1 MKKLLFVGLLYA
13 ALGAAS
19 VLTSELLA
27 ATLTV
32 TNSNDSGP
40 GSLRESI
47 AIAAPGDE
55 IQFDAGLVSK
65 PIVLISGE
73 LLISKDLTIT
83 GLGESQTILD
93 GNAVTR
99 ILNIASDAH
108 VAISNL
114 TIRNGFDGHLLA
126 SGVVGEGGGVYNAGT
141 LSLTRVSILSNT
153 AGLYGIHALS
163 VRGGGVFNNG
173 TITFDHCSLGHNQAV
188 GEISAGGG
196 AIYNLGSATLNAT
209 KISDNIHQVAR
220 AHGVL
225 GAAIYNESSA
235 TAILVDSEV
244 ARNTGVA
251 GGILNYGVIV
261 LSRTTVSDNLG
272 SLYAAIANG
281 GDATL
286 TDSIIRGNNACP
298 LATVGGIENG
308 GFPGAGF
315 HVQLRADRVLV
326 SENSSCG
333 RSGGIENFGE
343 MRLTN
348 STVTNNSVV
357 FGAGGII
364 NYGTADIVSCTI
376 TGNRSNNIGGIAME
390 RGDLRI
396 KNTILTGNFCP
407 ISNFPGQECGGIN
420 TNCGGTGT
428 SLGNNLLSNNS
439 ACVWLGDAHLTD
451 AVAADWETIFEGAD
465 IVSYGRAPLL
475 AENGGPTPTIALLP
489 DSAALDFIPP
499 EACTDQEGNPMT
511 VDQRGTS
518 RPQGPGCDIGAF
530 EFSQPRGAGFW
541 AHQCSDKGYLQV
553 SASELQALFA
563 MISDASSAFPE
574 CAPISCDFLQPQNPK
589 NDMRARAQQGLLDV
603 WLNVTSGR
611 LTRGRP
617 IDLAGLTTATTVGE
631 ALSQLETIVC
641 DPTATRSDL
650 GNAKDIA
657 EALNG
662 SADDLELATTES
674 SLSLMPG
681 ATRTITL
688 GLINMSE
695 TSRNYSLTV
704 SSPWPVRLSASRV
717 NALGSG
723 QEAQITATVTAP
735 LNTEIRQGQFRI
747 SATDLATAGTLSRNV
762 AISMR
767 VVSGSGFQP
776 AQKPTKVE

>member
-1 MKKLLFVGLLYA
+1 MKKLLFLGLLYA

-99 ILNIASDAH
+99 ILNIASDSH

-141 LSLTRVSILSNT
+141 LSLTHVSILSNT

-188 GEISAGGG
+188 GEISAEGG
-196 AIYNLGSATLNAT
+196 AIYNLGSATLNDT
-209 KISDNIHQVAR
+209 KVSDNVHQVAR
-220 AHGVL
+220 AHGVI
-225 GAAIYNESSA
+225 GAAIYNESSG
-235 TAILVDSEV
+235 TVSLVDSEV

-251 GGILNYGVIV
+251 AGILNYGVIV
-261 LSRTTVSDNLG
+261 LSRTTVSDNYG
-272 SLYAAIANG
+272 SGDAAIVNG

-298 LATVGGIENG
+298 LGTVGGIQNG
-308 GFPGAGF
+308 GF
-315 HVQLRADRVLV
+315 LRADRVLV
-326 SENSSCG
+326 SENSSCLG
-333 RSGGIENFGE
+333 RSGGIENVGE

-348 STVTNNSVV
+348 STVTNNSVL

-364 NYGTADIVSCTI
+364 NNGTADIVSCTI
-376 TGNRSNNIGGIAME
+376 TGNRSNSIGGIAME

-420 TNCGGTGT
+420 TNCSGTGT
-428 SLGNNLLSNNS
+428 SLGHNLLSNNS
-439 ACVWLGDAHLTD
+439 ACVWQGDAHLTD
-451 AVAADWETIFEGAD
+451 AVAADWETIFEGAEM
-465 IVSYGRAPLL
+465 VSYGRAPLL

-499 EACTDQEGNPMT
+499 EACTDQEGNPIT

-518 RPQGPGCDIGAF
+518 RPQG
-530 EFSQPRGAGFW
+530 
-541 AHQCSDKGYLQV
+541 
-553 SASELQALFA
+553 
-563 MISDASSAFPE
+563 
-574 CAPISCDFLQPQNPK
+574 
-589 NDMRARAQQGLLDV
+589 
-603 WLNVTSGR
+603 
-611 LTRGRP
+611 
-617 IDLAGLTTATTVGE
+617 
-631 ALSQLETIVC
+631 
-641 DPTATRSDL
+641 
-650 GNAKDIA
+650 
-657 EALNG
+657 
-662 SADDLELATTES
+662 
-674 SLSLMPG
+674 
-681 ATRTITL
+681 
-688 GLINMSE
+688 
-695 TSRNYSLTV
+695 
-704 SSPWPVRLSASRV
+704 
-717 NALGSG
+717 
-723 QEAQITATVTAP
+723 
-735 LNTEIRQGQFRI
+735 
-747 SATDLATAGTLSRNV
+747 
-762 AISMR
+762 
-767 VVSGSGFQP
+767 
-776 AQKPTKVE
+776 